1 MLAVA
6 LHLRWQDLS
15 PRDIAARLV
24 IAAGKKKGQQPPQA
38 SPTATS
44 NGGTPVPKP
53 AHSAD
58 YARLQVGT
66 IKRETANR
74 LSTLVRYIG
83 PRIASYES
91 GMST

>member
-24 IAAGKKKGQQPPQA
+24 IAAGKKKGQQPLQA

-44 NGGTPVPKP
+44 DGGTPVPKP
-53 AHSAD
+53 AHN
-58 YARLQVGT
+58 
-66 IKRETANR
+66 E
-74 LSTLVRYIG
+74 
-83 PRIASYES
+83 
-91 GMST
+91 

>member
-58 YARLQVGT
+58 SARLISAWPVRAGARRSARSLR
-66 IKRETANR
+66 REVAR
-74 LSTLVRYIG
+74 C
-83 PRIASYES
+83 E
-91 GMST
+91 